1 MFYSLKRFLT
11 TLLFVVCFAMPTYM
25 APANELPA
33 DAIVLEAEAGDM
45 DDGVTVVEMDDAA
58 GGLAID
64 SAPQAMTYHEVQIP
78 LAGDWYLWVR
88 LWCPD
93 GSQDSYWFGMDDA
106 LAIPDDGGGQ
116 IRIYSAVGDSVNT
129 NDQPFSIWFWDFGM
143 DNGSEHSYFEVDNPG
158 TYNFWSKG
166 REAGTLVD
174 QILLTM
180 DDDYSPEKAFEGD
193 PIIILEA
200 VHPESK
206 LAVAWGKL
214 KTADGF

>member
-64 SAPQAMTYHEVQIP
+64 SLAEARTLHEVQIP

-88 LWCPD
+88 ILCPD

-106 LAIPDDGGGQ
+106 FPVPDDGGGQ

-129 NDQPFSIWFWDFGM
+129 NDQPFNIWFWDFGM

-158 TYNFWSKG
+158 TYTFWSKG
-166 REAGTLVD
+166 REPGTLLD

-180 DDDYSPEKAFEGD
+180 DDDYSPEKAFEGE